1 MCIHKP
7 IWRQTWTQRV
17 YDLRVTEKYLSLT
30 SVYEHQTTTD
40 YVCLNLWMVRFSR
53 DQYKLEINLL
63 VKCVEFHSRFLEWIV
78 LWFLT
83 VYHLPKRIIKLL
95 TFDQT
100 NCLSDTQ
107 TDRRHNFTI
116 IIWQGIYPP
125 NTSIHIHECKKELI
139 TLRLQY
145 FQLNTYFSFCVWGI
159 RGVEI

>member
-17 YDLRVTEKYLSLT
+17 YGLRATEKYLSLT
-30 SVYEHQTTTD
+30 SVYEHQPTTD
-40 YVCLNLWMVRFSR
+40 YVRVNLWRVRLSR

-63 VKCVEFHSRFLEWIV
+63 VKCVEFHSRFLELNV

-100 NCLSDTQ
+100 NWLSEAQ

-125 NTSIHIHECKKELI
+125 NTSIHIHECKSELI
-139 TLRLQY
+139 MLRLKY
-145 FQLNTYFSFCVWGI
+145 FQLNTYFSFYVWG
-159 RGVEI
+159 VEV